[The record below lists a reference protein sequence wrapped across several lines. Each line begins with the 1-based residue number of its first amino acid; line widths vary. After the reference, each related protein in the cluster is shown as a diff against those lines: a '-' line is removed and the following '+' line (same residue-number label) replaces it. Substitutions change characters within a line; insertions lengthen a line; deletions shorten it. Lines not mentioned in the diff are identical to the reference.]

1 MKPLD
6 FSQLNLQNIFDK
18 WDKVHEEFKQYPKQS
33 LGHRS
38 YLCEK
43 IIESESN
50 SKLNYLVDHSLGDF
64 IDNNGLYYES
74 KEVKDAF
81 KRHTTPEIVVKNFR
95 GRCLGKP
102 SKTYDYLIVW
112 DRDRRMVA
120 MFDHEYIDQKMI
132 VKDAIIT
139 VKLEIAKAIRVKSL
153 SEILL

>member
-1 MKPLD
+1 MKPFKL
-6 FSQLNLQNIFDK
+6 SELKLQNIFNS
-18 WDKVHEEFKQYPKQS
+18 WDLIHDEFKNYPKQS

-43 IIESESN
+43 IIEGESN

-64 IDNNGLYYES
+64 VDNNGLYYES

-81 KRHTTPEIVVKNFR
+81 KRNKTPEIVVKNFR
-95 GRCLGKP
+95 GKCLGKP
-102 SKTYDYLIVW
+102 DKTYDYLIVW

-120 MFDHEYIDQKMI
+120 MFDHEYVAQQMV

-139 VKLEIAKAIRVKSL
+139 VKLEIVKAIQVKSL